1 MRPPSLV
8 KNLENKNMAET
19 IWDRR
24 WESINRKDK
33 FKCPQKQT
41 RIRTHT
47 RKDSP
52 VDRHARQE
60 CAVLEALSKGNL
72 GTTEL
77 GSTTG
82 IPLSTLYATLR
93 RLRGMVRKQ
102 EDGTWTLLEVGQEE
116 D

>member
-1 MRPPSLV
+1 
-8 KNLENKNMAET
+8 MAET

-33 FKCPQKQT
+33 FKCRQKQT

-60 CAVLEALSKGNL
+60 CAVLEALSKWQLTANGL
-72 GTTEL
+72 VAI
-77 GSTTG
+77 TG

-93 RLRGMVRKQ
+93 RLKGMVKKQ
-102 EDGTWTLLEVGQEE
+102 EDGTWVLVEVGQEE